1 MTRPV
6 ESLQFKMMLSVLEH
20 LSDGLYS
27 NVAAVLTEAVAN
39 AWDAD
44 ASRVDVSFY
53 DASGKFCENIKDA
66 SEVMIKDDGH
76 GMNLQDVK
84 NRFLS
89 VGYRR
94 RREGTRTEKG
104 RPLMG
109 RKGLGKLAL
118 FAIADEIH
126 VETLKNGEEPIAI
139 SLDVAK
145 LREDAKKGK
154 DISDLTIP
162 VATPENIDT
171 IQPHGTRIMLR
182 NLRKERLSHVRTGT
196 LRRMIARR
204 FSVLSPEEFEVFVN
218 DERITL
224 EDRQALKLVEFLWC
238 FDDCPP
244 LPRGKTTKLRQK
256 ILLDGCDDAWP
267 EDWRVKG
274 WIGTA
279 EKPNALKAEGGN
291 LNSLVVHAHGRLAA
305 EDVLPQVQGAQ
316 HFFKYVTGEIQADF
330 LDDGE
335 DDVITSD
342 RQRLREDD
350 DRVRALL
357 DFLGKSLRGMEAQWK
372 EWRGEARRED
382 LLNRYPGVRDWLDGL
397 PKGLRPKA
405 RKVLNHVAQ
414 AAPDDDPAGER
425 ELLRAAL
432 FGFERLSMRGDPEK
446 LAEVLESG
454 NAEEV
459 LKLLAE
465 HDDLEVALYR
475 DIAIERIKAIDA
487 LQKVIDENAKEK
499 VLQKYLFNHLW
510 LLDPAWDHATEN
522 KRMEETVKL
531 IADKDEDAKKGR
543 VDIRY
548 RQVSGRNVVVELKRY
563 SVRPDPSDLVKQCRK
578 YIEALKDK
586 TSSEDWIAI
595 VVLGNIKSKERKDAE
610 KMLDSLYP
618 GSRVFTYDYMLHRAE
633 TAYQEFM
640 ERSKKIDK
648 LERALETARDEEGA
662 VDNA

>member
-1 MTRPV
+1 MTRPA

-44 ASRVDVSFY
+44 ASKVDVSFY
-53 DASGKFCENIKDA
+53 DTSGNFCENVKDA
-66 SEVMIKDDGH
+66 SEVVIEDDGH
-76 GMNLQDVK
+76 GMNLQDVE

-94 RREGTRTEKG
+94 RREGTRTGKG
-104 RPLMG
+104 RSLMG

-126 VETLKNGEEPIAI
+126 VETLKDGEKPIAI

-145 LREDAKKGK
+145 LREDAREGK

-162 VATPENIDT
+162 VTTPENIDA
-171 IQPHGTRIMLR
+171 IRPHGTKITLR
-182 NLRKERLSHVRTGT
+182 KLRKERLSHVRTGT

-204 FSVLSPEEFEVFVN
+204 FSVLSPGEFEVFVN
-218 DERITL
+218 GEPITL

-238 FDDCPP
+238 FDECPP
-244 LPRGKTTKLRQK
+244 LPKGKTTKLREK
-256 ILLDGCDDAWP
+256 TPLEGRDEAWP

-279 EKPNALKAEGGN
+279 EKPNALKAERGN

-330 LDDGE
+330 LDDSE
-335 DDVITSD
+335 EDVITSD

-350 DRVRALL
+350 GRVRALL
-357 DFLGKSLRGMEAQWK
+357 EFLGKSLRSMEAQWK

-382 LLNRYPGVRDWLDGL
+382 LLNRYPGVRGWLDGL
-397 PKGLRPKA
+397 PKGLQPKA
-405 RKVLNHVAQ
+405 LKVLNHVAQ
-414 AAPDDDPAGER
+414 AAPDDDPVGER
-425 ELLRAAL
+425 DLLRAAL
-432 FGFERLSMRGDPEK
+432 FGFERLALRGDPEK
-446 LAEVLESG
+446 LAEVLESR
-454 NAEEV
+454 NVEEV
-459 LKLLAE
+459 LKLLSE
-465 HDDLEVALYR
+465 HEDLEVALYR
-475 DIAIERIKAIDA
+475 DIVKERIATIKT
-487 LQKVIDENAKEK
+487 LRKVVEEDQKEK
-499 VLQKYLFNHLW
+499 VLQKYLFDHLW
-510 LLDPAWDHATEN
+510 LLDPSWDRATEN
-522 KRMEETVKL
+522 AAMEETVRL
-531 IADKDEDAKKGR
+531 VANSDEKSRTGR

-548 RQVSGRNVVVELKRY
+548 RQVNGRHVVVELKRY
-563 SVRPDPSDLVKQCRK
+563 SVRPSPGALFDQCTKYVKALRK
-578 YIEALKDK
+578 K
-586 TSSEDWIAI
+586 TGIDDWIII
-595 VVLGNIKSKERKDAE
+595 VVLGDVPPETRMEAE
-610 KMLDSLYP
+610 ASLSSVIP
-618 GSRVFTYDYMLHRAE
+618 GSKVFTYDHLLYTAE
-633 TAYQEFM
+633 SAYREFM

-648 LERALETARDEEGA
+648 LERALEPARNEEEA
-662 VDNA
+662 VNDA